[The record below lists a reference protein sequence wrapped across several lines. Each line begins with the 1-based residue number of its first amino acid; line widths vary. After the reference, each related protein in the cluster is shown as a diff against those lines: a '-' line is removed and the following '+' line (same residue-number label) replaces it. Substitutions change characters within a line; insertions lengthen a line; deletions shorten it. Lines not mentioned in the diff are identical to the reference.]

1 MEGTVLA
8 VVTTAVPSTL
18 VAIAAVITAISNRKK
33 NLDQIKK
40 DVSSIKND
48 LKDCRRDIAVTKEAS
63 FYALQAHVENGSN
76 GDIKKAHTRL
86 KDNVFKGDL
95 MK

>member
-1 MEGTVLA
+1 MDNAAFGA
-8 VVTTAVPSTL
+8 MITAVPAAL
-18 VAIAAVITAISNRKK
+18 AGIAAIITAISNRRR
-33 NLDQIKK
+33 NIDQIKK

-48 LKDCRRDIAVTKEAS
+48 LKDCRCDIAVTKEAS

-86 KDNVFKGDL
+86 KNNVFGGDFV
-95 MK
+95 K